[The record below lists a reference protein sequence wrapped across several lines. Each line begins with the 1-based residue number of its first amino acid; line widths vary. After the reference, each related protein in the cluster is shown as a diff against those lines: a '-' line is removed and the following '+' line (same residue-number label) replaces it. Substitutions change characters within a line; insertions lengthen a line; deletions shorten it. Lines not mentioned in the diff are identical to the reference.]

1 MSEEKT
7 VIHHV
12 KDIYQQ
18 QRKENA
24 YLIVIAGNG
33 VGRMFKV
40 VGGETLIG
48 RHPSCEILLE
58 DDGVSRQHSKIM
70 RTRNGDA
77 VVIDLKSTNGTF
89 ANGVRVQEHTL
100 RDGDKI
106 QIGKTTILKFSYQDD
121 IEERYQKELYNS
133 VVRDG
138 LTGCYNKKFFADRI
152 ESEFSFSL
160 RHGQP
165 LSLLMFD
172 IDHFKQ
178 VNDTYGHQAGDFVL
192 KQLTEVVNRCIR
204 GEDIFARY
212 GGEEFALLLRDT
224 NAERSFIL
232 ADRIRRTVAAHR
244 FVFKQTRIPLTISI
258 GVATLSGT
266 SLADTDEMIRV
277 SDEYLYKAKHS
288 GRDRVESEVTEV
300 ESIADVSYGGEDDPP
315 PLPG

>member
-1 MSEEKT
+1 MTEEKT

-24 YLIVIAGNG
+24 YLIVIAGTG
-33 VGRMFKV
+33 VGKMFKLS
-40 VGGETLIG
+40 GGEIKIG
-48 RHPSCEILLE
+48 RHPSCEIILD
-58 DDGVSRQHSKIM
+58 DDGVSRQHSKLL
-70 RTRNGDA
+70 RTRTGDL
-77 VVIDLKSTNGTF
+77 VVIDLKSTNGTY

-138 LTGCYNKKFFADRI
+138 LTGCYNKKFFSDRI
-152 ESEFSFSL
+152 QSEFSYSL

-165 LSLLMFD
+165 LSLIMID
-172 IDHFKQ
+172 IDHFKN

-224 NAERSFIL
+224 NSERAFIL

-244 FVFKQTRIPLTISI
+244 FVFKRTRIPITISLGI
-258 GVATLSGT
+258 ATLSDANIG
-266 SLADTDEMIRV
+266 DTEEMIRV
-277 SDEYLYKAKHS
+277 ADEFLYKAKRD
-288 GRDRVESEVTEV
+288 GRDRVESEITVV
-300 ESIADVSYGGEDDPP
+300 EGVQEDGPP
-315 PLPG
+315 PIS

>member
-1 MSEEKT
+1 MAEEKT

-18 QRKENA
+18 SRKENA

-33 VGRMFKV
+33 VGRMFKLS
-40 VGGETLIG
+40 GGETLVG
-48 RHPSCEILLE
+48 RHPSCGILLE
-58 DDGVSRQHSKIM
+58 DDGVSRQHAKVM
-70 RTRNGDA
+70 RTRSGEA

-89 ANGVRVQEHTL
+89 ANGVRVQEHAL

-152 ESEFSFSL
+152 DSEFSYSL

-165 LSLLMFD
+165 LSLIMVD
-172 IDHFKQ
+172 IDHFKK

-192 KQLTEVVNRCIR
+192 KQLAEVVNRCIR

-244 FVFKQTRIPLTISI
+244 FVFKRTRIPVTISLGI
-258 GVATLSGT
+258 STLSEA
-266 SLADTDEMIRV
+266 SIADAEELIRLA
-277 SDEYLYKAKHS
+277 DEYLYKAKRG
-288 GRDRVESEVTEV
+288 GRDRVESEITEV
-300 ESIADVSYGGEDDPP
+300 EGVADESIGGEGPP
-315 PLPG
+315 PMPS